1 MFKVLSYDKSGF
13 MFCYFT
19 TTSRKEAEMYM
30 QMDLYG
36 VKHVLEV
43 SN

>member
-1 MFKVLSYDKSGF
+1 MFKVLTYDKSGF

-19 TTSRKEAEMYM
+19 TTSRKEAERYM
-30 QMDLYG
+30 RMDLYG
-36 VKHVLEV
+36 VRHVLEV